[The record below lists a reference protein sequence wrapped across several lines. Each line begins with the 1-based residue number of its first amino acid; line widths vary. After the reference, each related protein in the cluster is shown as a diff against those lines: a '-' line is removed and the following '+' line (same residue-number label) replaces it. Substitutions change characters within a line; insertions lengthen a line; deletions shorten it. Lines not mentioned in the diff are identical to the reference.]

1 MFRTPIEKFL
11 GPPLMASLPRCKLPV
26 IDFSVKNLNPGSDS
40 WTKTCG
46 EVTRALEEYGCFIAS
61 YDQVSQELHD
71 AAFVASQAV
80 HNLPVEAKVRN
91 TLDAQGYG
99 FVAQPANMPLYVRL
113 SIENATTAQGVEGF
127 AKLMWPNGND
137 TFCESVLAFTKALAE
152 LEQMVMRMVAKSY
165 GIEKH
170 YERLLGS
177 TTCILKFNKC
187 VNPNQENEKKL
198 GVIPHRDKSFMTV
211 IQQHEEGKGLEVQ
224 TKDGEWTQV
233 HLSPSSC
240 IVMAGDACMAWS
252 NGRIEAPYH
261 RVIMQQNK
269 DRYSLVLSSFIKDL
283 KIEVP
288 QELVD
293 KDHPLQFKA
302 FDHYDYIQYVSDTTV
317 EGNRMKGAISSY
329 CGI

>member
-1 MFRTPIEKFL
+1 
-11 GPPLMASLPRCKLPV
+11 MASLPQCKFPV

-46 EVTRALEEYGCFIAS
+46 EVTRALEEYGCFIAL

-113 SIENATTAQGVEGF
+113 SIENATTAKGVQGF

-211 IQQHEEGKGLEVQ
+211 IQQQEEGKGLEVQ

-233 HLSPSSC
+233 HLSPSTC
-240 IVMAGDACMAWS
+240 IVMAGDACMVNIYNICARAHTENKSVREVHYALS
-252 NGRIEAPYH
+252 N
-261 RVIMQQNK
+261 VK
-269 DRYSLVLSSFIKDL
+269 C
-283 KIEVP
+283 EVY
-288 QELVD
+288 
-293 KDHPLQFKA
+293 FWCC
-302 FDHYDYIQYVSDTTV
+302 FFFF
-317 EGNRMKGAISSY
+317 
-329 CGI
+329 

>member
-1 MFRTPIEKFL
+1 
-11 GPPLMASLPRCKLPV
+11 
-26 IDFSVKNLNPGSDS
+26 
-40 WTKTCG
+40 
-46 EVTRALEEYGCFIAS
+46 
-61 YDQVSQELHD
+61 
-71 AAFVASQAV
+71 
-80 HNLPVEAKVRN
+80 
-91 TLDAQGYG
+91 
-99 FVAQPANMPLYVRL
+99 MPLYVRL
-113 SIENATTAQGVEGF
+113 SIENATTAKGVQGF

-211 IQQHEEGKGLEVQ
+211 IQQQEEGKGLEVQ

-233 HLSPSSC
+233 HLSPSTC

-269 DRYSLVLSSFIKDL
+269 DRYSLVLSSFIKGGSIRTPSPSIFTL
-283 KIEVP
+283 FVP
-288 QELVD
+288 
-293 KDHPLQFKA
+293 
-302 FDHYDYIQYVSDTTV
+302 
-317 EGNRMKGAISSY
+317 
-329 CGI
+329 